1 MGIITFMS
9 KQFNTILF
17 DGPERSQLLPFTYIR
32 PVAEL
37 RIGIDT
43 LREKWEAFL
52 GQECS
57 FATQNYLSSKYPL
70 HNADLNYFIN
80 PTYIPTR
87 SLAIQVKNL
96 KENQVLI
103 FDSNPVAFCTTN
115 SILPSD
121 TSGFNEI
128 DVEQELIQIKN
139 CSDLFVHNA
148 EVLAQDFKRLTK
160 DRMSQVLGDTNRVIN
175 PEQVFVEPGAR
186 VSCAILNASEG
197 PIFIGADAQI
207 MEGSMLRGP
216 LAICKN
222 SVVKMGAKIYGGTT
236 IGPNAKVGGELNN
249 VLFLGN
255 SNKGHDGFLGNA
267 VIGEWC
273 NIGAAT
279 DASNLKNNYSKI
291 RIWDYVSENFAKTEL
306 QFCGLLMGDYSRCGI
321 HSMFNTATV
330 IGVNSNVFGTG
341 FPRTFIPSYS
351 YGGAQ
356 GFQTYA
362 FAKAMESNNAMMERK
377 GSKLT
382 DHDIQILETIFDTTA
397 VWRKDS

>member
-1 MGIITFMS
+1 MS
-9 KQFNTILF
+9 KHFNTILF

-197 PIFIGADAQI
+197 PIYIGADAQI

-216 LAICKN
+216 LAICEN

-291 RIWDYVSENFAKTEL
+291 RIWNYVSENFAKTEL

>member
-1 MGIITFMS
+1 
-9 KQFNTILF
+9 
-17 DGPERSQLLPFTYIR
+17 
-32 PVAEL
+32 
-37 RIGIDT
+37 
-43 LREKWEAFL
+43 
-52 GQECS
+52 
-57 FATQNYLSSKYPL
+57 
-70 HNADLNYFIN
+70 
-80 PTYIPTR
+80 
-87 SLAIQVKNL
+87 L
-96 KENQVLI
+96 KENQVLV
-103 FDSNPVAFCTTN
+103 FDSNPVSFCTTN

-148 EVLAQDFKRLTK
+148 EVLVEDFKRLTK
-160 DRMSQVLGDTNRVIN
+160 DRRSQVLGDTNRVIN
-175 PEQVFVEPGAR
+175 PDQVFVEPGAR

-197 PIFIGADAQI
+197 PIYIGADAQI

-216 LAICKN
+216 LAICEN

-291 RIWDYVSENFAKTEL
+291 RIWNYITKNFAKTEL

-321 HSMFNTATV
+321 HSMFNTATL

-341 FPRTFIPSYS
+341 FPRNFIPSYS

>member
-1 MGIITFMS
+1 MS
-9 KQFNTILF
+9 KHFNTILF

-128 DVEQELIQIKN
+128 DVEQELTQIKN

-197 PIFIGADAQI
+197 PIYIGADAQI

-291 RIWDYVSENFAKTEL
+291 RIWNYVSENFAKTEL

>member
-1 MGIITFMS
+1 MGIIIFMS
-9 KQFNTILF
+9 KQFNAILF

-70 HNADLNYFIN
+70 NNADLNYFIN

-197 PIFIGADAQI
+197 PIYIGAEAQI

-216 LAICKN
+216 LAICEN
-222 SVVKMGAKIYGGTT
+222 SVIKMGAKIYGGTT

-291 RIWDYVSENFAKTEL
+291 RIWNYVSENFTKTEL

>member
-1 MGIITFMS
+1 
-9 KQFNTILF
+9 L
-17 DGPERSQLLPFTYIR
+17 
-32 PVAEL
+32 V
-37 RIGIDT
+37 
-43 LREKWEAFL
+43 
-52 GQECS
+52 
-57 FATQNYLSSKYPL
+57 
-70 HNADLNYFIN
+70 
-80 PTYIPTR
+80 
-87 SLAIQVKNL
+87 
-96 KENQVLI
+96 
-103 FDSNPVAFCTTN
+103 FDSNLVAFCTTN

-148 EVLAQDFKRLTK
+148 EVLVEDFKRLTK
-160 DRMSQVLGDTNRVIN
+160 DRMSQVLGDTNRIIN

-186 VSCAILNASEG
+186 VSCAMLNASEG
-197 PIFIGADAQI
+197 PIYIGADAQI
-207 MEGSMLRGP
+207 MEGSMLQGP
-216 LAICKN
+216 LAICEN

-291 RIWDYVSENFAKTEL
+291 RIWNYITENFAKTEL

-321 HSMFNTATV
+321 HSMFNTATL
-330 IGVNSNVFGTG
+330 IGVNSNIFGTG

-397 VWRKDS
+397 VWRKDN

>member
-1 MGIITFMS
+1 MGIIIFMS
-9 KQFNTILF
+9 KQFNAILF

-70 HNADLNYFIN
+70 NNADLNYFIN

-121 TSGFNEI
+121 TSGFNEF
-128 DVEQELIQIKN
+128 DVEQELLQIKN

-148 EVLAQDFKRLTK
+148 EVLVQDFKRLTK
-160 DRMSQVLGDTNRVIN
+160 DRMSQVLDDTNRVIN
-175 PEQVFVEPGAR
+175 PDQVFVEPGAR

-197 PIFIGADAQI
+197 PIYIGAEAQI

-216 LAICKN
+216 LAICEN
-222 SVVKMGAKIYGGTT
+222 SVIKMGAKIYGGTT

-291 RIWDYVSENFAKTEL
+291 RIWNYVSENFAKTEL

-330 IGVNSNVFGTG
+330 IGVNSNIFGTG

-362 FAKAMESNNAMMERK
+362 FAKAMESNHAMMERK

-382 DHDIQILETIFDTTA
+382 DHDIQILETIFNTTA

>member
-1 MGIITFMS
+1 MS
-9 KQFNTILF
+9 KHFNTILF

-291 RIWDYVSENFAKTEL
+291 RIWNYVSENFAKTEL

>member
-1 MGIITFMS
+1 LGIITFMS
-9 KQFNTILF
+9 KHFNTILF

-128 DVEQELIQIKN
+128 DVEQELTQIKN

-197 PIFIGADAQI
+197 PIYIGADAQI

-291 RIWDYVSENFAKTEL
+291 RIWNYVSENFAKTEL

>member
-9 KQFNTILF
+9 KHFNTILF

-148 EVLAQDFKRLTK
+148 EVLVEDFKRLTK

-197 PIFIGADAQI
+197 PIYIGADAQI

-291 RIWDYVSENFAKTEL
+291 RIWNYVSENFAKTEL

>member
-9 KQFNTILF
+9 KHFNTILF

-197 PIFIGADAQI
+197 PIYIGADAQI

-291 RIWDYVSENFAKTEL
+291 RIWNYVSENFAKTEL

>member
-1 MGIITFMS
+1 LGIITFMS
-9 KQFNTILF
+9 KHFNTILF

-148 EVLAQDFKRLTK
+148 EVLVEDFKRLTK

-197 PIFIGADAQI
+197 PIYIGADAQI

-216 LAICKN
+216 LAICEN

-291 RIWDYVSENFAKTEL
+291 RIWNYITENFAKTEL

-321 HSMFNTATV
+321 HSMFNTATL

>member
-1 MGIITFMS
+1 MEIITFMS
-9 KQFNTILF
+9 KQFNAILF

-37 RIGIDT
+37 RTGIDT

-103 FDSNPVAFCTTN
+103 FDSNPVAFCTMN
-115 SILPSD
+115 SILSSD
-121 TSGFNEI
+121 ISGFNEI

-148 EVLAQDFKRLTK
+148 EALVQDFKRLTK
-160 DRMSQVLGDTNRVIN
+160 DRISQILDDTNRVIN
-175 PEQVFVEPGAR
+175 PDQVFVEPGAR

-197 PIFIGADAQI
+197 PIYIGVDAQI

-216 LAICKN
+216 LAICEN

-291 RIWDYVSENFAKTEL
+291 RIWNYVSENFAKTEL

-341 FPRTFIPSYS
+341 FPRAFIPSYS